1 MKIEL
6 SPGRYVVAVSGG
18 VDSMVLLDIVS
29 KQKNAELIV
38 AHFDHG
44 IHEYSN
50 TYCEFVAIRAKDMG
64 LKFVYEEGKLGPNAS
79 EAAARYARYE
89 FLNKVKNKYKADAIL
104 TAHHQDD
111 LVETIL
117 INVIRGTNTKGL
129 SSLKSGNKIIRPLLG
144 YSKIQVV
151 DYAKNHNIEW
161 KEDPTN
167 KDQKYLRN
175 YLRLKIIPKMS
186 NETRKNLL
194 KISEDSKQKN
204 KEISNIIEELTANQ
218 EDGLDRKVFSGLD
231 HASAREVL
239 AGFLNRSKIPFD
251 KKLLE
256 QCVNFI
262 KTAKLGKKFVLSTNR
277 YFEIDNDKVMLNLL

>member
-1 MKIEL
+1 MEIKL
-6 SPGRYVVAVSGG
+6 NPGLYIFAVSGG

-44 IHEYSN
+44 IHKYSKA
-50 TYCEFVAIRAKDMG
+50 YCELVAIKAKNMG
-64 LKFVYEEGKLGPNAS
+64 LKFVCEEGRLGPDAS
-79 EAAARYARYE
+79 EAKARKARYE
-89 FLNKVKNKYKADAIL
+89 FLNRVKSKYKADAIL

-111 LVETIL
+111 LIETIL

-129 SSLKSGNKIIRPLLG
+129 ASLKSDNKIIRPLLG
-144 YSKIQVV
+144 YSKSRVFE
-151 DYAKNHNIEW
+151 YAKKHNIEW

-167 KDQKYLRN
+167 KDEKYLRN

-186 NETRKNLL
+186 DETRKNLL

-204 KEISNIIEELTANQ
+204 ESIRKIIEELTTRQ
-218 EDGLDRKVFSGLD
+218 KDGLDRKVFSRLD
-231 HASAREVL
+231 HSSSKEVL
-239 AGFLNRSKIPFD
+239 ASFLNRNEIPFD

-262 KTAKLGKKFVLSTNR
+262 KTAKFTKKFVLSTDR
-277 YFEIDNDKVMLNLL
+277 YFEIENDKVKLNLL